1 MPPETSF
8 SLNNNSPNREIQ
20 NVAQEKRME
29 EKQQQLALKF
39 PGDKNASP
47 DEGQPSC
54 NSAQRSVSAP
64 HPHPGVSARMP
75 AAAQ

>member
-1 MPPETSF
+1 
-8 SLNNNSPNREIQ
+8 
-20 NVAQEKRME
+20 ME